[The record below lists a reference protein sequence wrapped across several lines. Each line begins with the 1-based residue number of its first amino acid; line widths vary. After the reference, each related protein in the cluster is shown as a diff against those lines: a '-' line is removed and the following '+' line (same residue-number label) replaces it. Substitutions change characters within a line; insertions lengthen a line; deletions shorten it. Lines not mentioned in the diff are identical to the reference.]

1 MPNLIIES
9 ALDSVAILVV
19 EEQASSSGIS
29 ESISSTLMRN
39 NTGVNFN
46 VISLPSR
53 YIFENRTRDQ
63 LLDSNG
69 VSINAIVSLS
79 IELSKNDN

>member
-29 ESISSTLMRN
+29 ESVSSTLMRN